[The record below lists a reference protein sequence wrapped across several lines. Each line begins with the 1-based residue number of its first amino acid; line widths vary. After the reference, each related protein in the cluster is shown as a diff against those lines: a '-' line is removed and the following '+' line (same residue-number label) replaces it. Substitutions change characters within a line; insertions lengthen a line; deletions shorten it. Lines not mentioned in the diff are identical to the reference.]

1 MLSVAVNHTWEAG
14 HRLPHIEGKCQ
25 SLHGHSWYVEA
36 EVAVDDPVFDG
47 VLIEFA
53 TIKRILREWIDSRLD
68 HGLMLGQA
76 DTLVGTLSGE
86 GKVFVFGYDTH
97 SGGLDWPT
105 VENVATLIARMIE
118 FELRDVTVLR
128 VTVRETPTNEATW
141 RKDAPCR
148 A

>member
-1 MLSVAVNHTWEAG
+1 MLSVAVQHTWEAG

-25 SLHGHSWYVEA
+25 SLHGHSWHVEV
-36 EVAVDDPVFDG
+36 EVTTDEPTHEA

-53 TIKRILREWIDSRLD
+53 TIKRVLRAWIDSRLD
-68 HGLMLGQA
+68 HGLMLGRDDA
-76 DTLVGTLSGE
+76 LVNVLAPH
-86 GKVFVFGYDTH
+86 GKVFVMGYDEH

-105 VENVATLIARMIE
+105 VENVATLIQRLIAFE
-118 FELRDVTVLR
+118 FPDATVLR
-128 VTVRETPTNEATW
+128 VTVRETPTNAASW